1 MGKCMKHTL
10 GEAAGQQ
17 DYRRPDSRF
26 SDELLA
32 LYQQEGER
40 SRRGSIRRGLWTA
53 VLIYLLFAA
62 SDIILIPDVAFYT
75 IVARFAVAVSALL
88 TLEIQLR
95 RGAGTAALDLTCAT
109 ALVMGY
115 IGWLLPSLLTD
126 NIENMSYYMVFGAIF
141 MMGANLFFTFRFH
154 LSLVSSGIIL
164 VTYFLAAT
172 QFPED
177 AFYKFAF
184 GTFYL
189 SCFIFTS
196 YVNWNLNRE
205 RYHVFVNGL
214 EAKAQQKAADER
226 GQALLR
232 LSNTDSLTGLQN
244 RRAIDHHLRLLWDN
258 WSKKKEG
265 FAVFLI
271 DVDFFKKYNDRYGH
285 QEGDKCLVTVGN
297 ALQDAIIDHGASIG
311 RYGGEEFI
319 VLAPF
324 RSKQQVG
331 DLAETIRHTVENLS
345 LAHDQRRDG
354 TFIVTVSIGASF
366 TRPNPDGKLEKIINE
381 ADRALYIAK
390 GNGRNCMKLFDPED
404 PQTSDET
411 ENIAALLKIA
421 IAENLV
427 SLVYQPIL
435 NISTNETAG
444 VEALMRLRLLDGSPV
459 APGIFIPIAERTGT
473 IMELGL
479 WTIKTVCKQILA
491 DDKVAVVS
499 VNVSPMQLKNPGFAT
514 SVAAIL
520 VEAGIAGNRLAF
532 EITEGVDMEMHSD
545 VLRCLNDL
553 KTLGIN
559 IWLDDF
565 GTGFAGLSW
574 LRMTDFDTVKIDR
587 SFLHDSKT
595 PRGRAML
602 QDMIRLIRNRGHK
615 ILIEGVET
623 EEQLRLVRQMEIDYA
638 QGYYIGRPVM
648 AERLGATATPYPR
661 PNMLLRPA

>member
-1 MGKCMKHTL
+1 
-10 GEAAGQQ
+10 
-17 DYRRPDSRF
+17 
-26 SDELLA
+26 
-32 LYQQEGER
+32 
-40 SRRGSIRRGLWTA
+40 
-53 VLIYLLFAA
+53 
-62 SDIILIPDVAFYT
+62 
-75 IVARFAVAVSALL
+75 L
-88 TLEIQLR
+88 TLEIQLHK
-95 RGAGTAALDLTCAT
+95 GARSTALDLTCAT

-126 NIENMSYYMVFGAIF
+126 NLENMSYYMVFGAIF
-141 MMGANLFFTFRFH
+141 MMGANLFFSFRFH

-184 GTFYL
+184 GTFYI
-189 SCFIFTS
+189 SCFVFTS

-205 RYHVFVNGL
+205 RYHVFLNGL

-258 WSKKKEG
+258 WSRKEEG
-265 FAVFLI
+265 FSVLLI

-285 QEGDKCLVTVGN
+285 QEGDKCLITVGN

-319 VLAPF
+319 VLVPF
-324 RSKQQVG
+324 KSKQQVG
-331 DLAETIRHTVENLS
+331 ELAETIRHTVEELS

-404 PQTSDET
+404 PHSSDET

-435 NISTNETAG
+435 NISTNETVG
-444 VEALMRLRLLDGSPV
+444 VEALMRLRLLDGGSV
-459 APGIFIPIAERTGT
+459 SPGIFIPIAERTGT

-479 WTIKTVCKQILA
+479 WTIKTVCKQLLA
-491 DDKVAVVS
+491 DD
-499 VNVSPMQLKNPGFAT
+499 
-514 SVAAIL
+514 
-520 VEAGIAGNRLAF
+520 
-532 EITEGVDMEMHSD
+532 
-545 VLRCLNDL
+545 
-553 KTLGIN
+553 
-559 IWLDDF
+559 
-565 GTGFAGLSW
+565 
-574 LRMTDFDTVKIDR
+574 
-587 SFLHDSKT
+587 
-595 PRGRAML
+595 
-602 QDMIRLIRNRGHK
+602 
-615 ILIEGVET
+615 
-623 EEQLRLVRQMEIDYA
+623 
-638 QGYYIGRPVM
+638 
-648 AERLGATATPYPR
+648 
-661 PNMLLRPA
+661 